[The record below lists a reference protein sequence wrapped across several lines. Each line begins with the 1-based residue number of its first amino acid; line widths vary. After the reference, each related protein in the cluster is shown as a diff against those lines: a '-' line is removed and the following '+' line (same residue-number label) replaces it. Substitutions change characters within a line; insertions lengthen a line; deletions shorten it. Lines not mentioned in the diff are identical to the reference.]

1 MTRVEPFGIGLVG
14 AGPRGL
20 IALQRLCSGL
30 AASASD
36 RPVHLH
42 VIDPYEPGAGRVW
55 RGDQSR
61 SLLMNSPCARVTVFG
76 EPPLPGERAARPTAG
91 PTLWDWARAVAD
103 GSVPADPQAA
113 AEARSLTPAA
123 CTTRAFHGS
132 YLRWAFDHVRR
143 SAPARVQIFDHR
155 ATARALD
162 DAPNGCQAVRI
173 AAADG
178 RELTLTVDAVVLAQG
193 HVDMLP
199 DAGEDWFA
207 GWARARGLVH
217 VPASN
222 PADVNLDG
230 IAAGEPVLIRGLGL
244 NFFDYVAM
252 LTTGRGGRYE
262 RAANGRLRYLAS
274 GREPVLFAGS
284 GRGVP
289 QPSLPASEPPSAPGV
304 DLAARLRESAGSG
317 PIDFRRHIWPLA
329 LHEIGRLRNA
339 PAAPVP
345 VDDTSASQR
354 DVDALVRPASGLT
367 FRSPGEYRE
376 WAARLMRTDLRPEG
390 ARPEAVGRALSSVR
404 RQVRDLAREGR
415 ISGRS
420 FRDHVLGTFASLD
433 NVGAEGPQSARLEE
447 LSALMDSAA
456 VCLVGPHMLIEADED
471 AGRFAA
477 YSPAV
482 SGSRV
487 VARCLIEAHLPA
499 PDIRRTSDPL
509 LRHLAATG
517 QIRQRSLPDGRGDYA
532 TGALDVDTAT
542 VAVVRADGT
551 PHPRRFGYGPPTELV
566 PWVTSLDVSGIVGEA
581 FRDADRIAAGCLRLM
596 DTADRSLDPV
606 ACSARYSVPHSP

>member
-1 MTRVEPFGIGLVG
+1 M
-14 AGPRGL
+14 
-20 IALQRLCSGL
+20 
-30 AASASD
+30 
-36 RPVHLH
+36 
-42 VIDPYEPGAGRVW
+42 
-55 RGDQSR
+55 
-61 SLLMNSPCARVTVFG
+61 
-76 EPPLPGERAARPTAG
+76 
-91 PTLWDWARAVAD
+91 AD
-103 GSVPADPQAA
+103 GSIPADPQAE

-162 DAPNGCQAVRI
+162 DAPNGCQAIRL

-262 RAANGRLRYLAS
+262 RAASGRLRYLAS

-289 QPSLPASEPPSAPGV
+289 QPSSSASEPPSEPLCAPGV

-354 DVDALVRPASGLT
+354 DVDALVQPASGLT

-376 WAARLMRTDLRPEG
+376 WAARLMHTDLRPEG
-390 ARPEAVGRALSSVR
+390 ARPEAVGRALSAVR

-433 NVGAEGPQSARLEE
+433 NVGAEGPQTAWLEE
-447 LSALMDSAA
+447 LSALMDSAV

-517 QIRQRSLPDGRGDYA
+517 QIRQRPSRTAGGLRHRSARRRHRDGGGRPCRRDAPPAALRLRPADRTRALGHLPRRVGHCRGGVPGRRSHRRGVPAPHGYGRPLPRPGGLL
-532 TGALDVDTAT
+532 GALFRSAVTVTRKSNSSPTRTADQPAKARRRRSGPSSGGT
-542 VAVVRADGT
+542 RRLGSSDRVRAGPAVVS
-551 PHPRRFGYGPPTELV
+551 RRKYQRSSRLNTAESVEPAESYGP
-566 PWVTSLDVSGIVGEA
+566 GN
-581 FRDADRIAAGCLRLM
+581 
-596 DTADRSLDPV
+596 
-606 ACSARYSVPHSP
+606 